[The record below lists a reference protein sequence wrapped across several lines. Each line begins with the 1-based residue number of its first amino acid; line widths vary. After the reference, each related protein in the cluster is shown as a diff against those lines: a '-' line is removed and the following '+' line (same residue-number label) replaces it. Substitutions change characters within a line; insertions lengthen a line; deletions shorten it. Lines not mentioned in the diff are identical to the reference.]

1 MTYKLK
7 YLLILILTCSFTL
20 GIRNTSEASMITKDI
35 IHKKIY
41 IEDIDISNCTIDEA
55 IKKVSKKYTP
65 NSIKL
70 TYEDKVFNFNPSD
83 IDLNY
88 NVDKAIKEAY
98 NYTRTDSTFE
108 NIKRKLSL
116 DFDKDYHRIDLVA
129 TYNEAKLSEVITNI
143 CNQID
148 VDEVNATIVIE
159 DSGAIKTT
167 PSSEGKEVEVSKLK
181 EEIYTMI
188 TDKKLSDIQIPVK
201 ISIPEIL
208 TEDVTAIDTVLG
220 QFTTTFSDNNSRGSN
235 IHVAAE
241 HTSNK
246 LIMPFKEF
254 SYNNSTGARTWHNG
268 YKTAK
273 VIVGGKYVNG
283 EGGGVCQVSTTI
295 YNAALLAAMEIT
307 EVHNHTFVSHYVP
320 AGRDATVSYGYTDF
334 KFKNPLRHPVYI
346 KNITNNGVI
355 TSKIYGCSQ
364 DRERLYITT
373 KAKYDKDKLIVDT
386 HRIYLDEEG
395 NTIRDELVN
404 KSTYTRK

>member
-1 MTYKLK
+1 
-7 YLLILILTCSFTL
+7 
-20 GIRNTSEASMITKDI
+20 
-35 IHKKIY
+35 
-41 IEDIDISNCTIDEA
+41 
-55 IKKVSKKYTP
+55 
-65 NSIKL
+65 
-70 TYEDKVFNFNPSD
+70 
-83 IDLNY
+83 
-88 NVDKAIKEAY
+88 
-98 NYTRTDSTFE
+98 
-108 NIKRKLSL
+108 
-116 DFDKDYHRIDLVA
+116 
-129 TYNEAKLSEVITNI
+129 
-143 CNQID
+143 
-148 VDEVNATIVIE
+148 
-159 DSGAIKTT
+159 
-167 PSSEGKEVEVSKLK
+167 
-181 EEIYTMI
+181 MI